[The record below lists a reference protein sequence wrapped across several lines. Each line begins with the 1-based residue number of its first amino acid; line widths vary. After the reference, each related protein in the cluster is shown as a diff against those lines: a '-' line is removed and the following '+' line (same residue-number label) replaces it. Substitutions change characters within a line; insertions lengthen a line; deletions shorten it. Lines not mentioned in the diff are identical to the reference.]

1 MSHSKL
7 RSSYRYI
14 SWFNELT
21 HQDLAL
27 AGGKNISLGELITN
41 LPDVNVPD
49 GFAVLTTTYDDFL
62 EFNNLTEFVHDSID
76 NLPED
81 FVELKR
87 IGMSLRTKI
96 SNGIMP
102 PRTKAKILRCY
113 KELSRKYLDNN
124 GKPQEY
130 TDVAIRSSATVED
143 LPEAS
148 FAGQQE
154 TYLNIRGG
162 EQVIIAIKN
171 CFASLFTNRA
181 LSYRSKMNLAPE
193 DVKISVA
200 VQKMVRSDLAS
211 AGVAFSLDPESGFR
225 NSIVIN
231 GNYGLGESVV
241 GGIVKPDEIMVFKP
255 TLKNEYPSIIDTKLG
270 NKDIKIVYGDN
281 PNEKVTQVATTKTE
295 QNSLCISKQHILQ
308 LAKSVLDIE
317 RYYSILFG
325 KNTPV
330 DVEWAV
336 DGLSNTLFIVQAR
349 PETIH
354 SNKKSSVL
362 ETTTV
367 QHDSDNPSDIL
378 VEGISVG
385 DGVGFGEVKILHT
398 LDGRTGSFSVDNFK
412 KGDVLV
418 TDMTN
423 PDWEPIMKIAGAIVT
438 NRGGRTCHA
447 AIIAREIGVAAV
459 VGCQNATQLLKNND
473 TVTVSCGE
481 GSVGFVYRGK
491 VPFKTETIDMS
502 TLPRTKTN
510 IMLNVGNP
518 DSCMKFWN
526 YPHKGVGLARLEFII
541 NNYAQVHPLALLHP
555 EKVKNPEV
563 SAKINSLVREYP
575 SAIEYY
581 ISKIAFGVSRI
592 AATFY
597 PEPVIVRFSD
607 FKTNEY
613 KQLLGGENFEGEE
626 DNPMLGFR
634 GCSRYYSKEFKK
646 AFGLECVAIKR
657 VRETFGLRNVIVML
671 PFCRT
676 LEECDKV
683 LKVMSEFGLKRG
695 YYGLQVYLMC
705 EIPSNVLLMDDF
717 AKKVDGISFGTNDL
731 TSLVLGLDR
740 DGERIQ
746 YLFDERNPA
755 VKKMISMAIRSA
767 HNNGI
772 KVGLCGQAPSD
783 HPDFAEFLVEEGID
797 SISVTPDSL
806 LKTINV
812 VHNCETL

>member
-1 MSHSKL
+1 MAHSKL
-7 RSSYRYI
+7 YSSHRHI
-14 SWFNELT
+14 AWFDELT
-21 HQDLAL
+21 HRDLTL

-41 LPDVNVPD
+41 LPNVNVPN
-49 GFAVLTTTYDDFL
+49 GFAVLTTAYDEFL
-62 EFNNLTEFVHDSID
+62 EFNDLTDFVHRSIAHLSD
-76 NLPED
+76 D
-81 FVELKR
+81 FVEVKKV
-87 IGMSLRTKI
+87 GMILRTKI
-96 SNGIMP
+96 ANGIMP
-102 PRTKAKILRCY
+102 PRTKSKILKCY
-113 KELSRKYLDNN
+113 RALSQQYLDSN
-124 GKPQEY
+124 GEPQEY

-181 LSYRSKMNLAPE
+181 ISYRSQMNLEPE
-193 DVKISVA
+193 IIKISVA

-211 AGVAFSLDPESGFR
+211 AGVAFSLDPETGFR

-255 TLKNEYPSIIDTKLG
+255 TLKKGFDSIIDRTLG
-270 NKDIKIVYGDN
+270 HKDIKIIYGDN
-281 PNEKVTQVATTKTE
+281 PNEKVVQVSTTKNELSTI
-295 QNSLCISKQHILQ
+295 CIRQTHILE
-308 LAKSVLDIE
+308 LSKSVLEIE
-317 RYYSILFG
+317 KYYSGLYG
-325 KNTPV
+325 RATPV

-336 DGLSNTLFIVQAR
+336 DGLSDTLFIVQAR

-354 SNKKSSVL
+354 SQKKSSL
-362 ETTTV
+362 LQTTTV
-367 QHDSDNPSDIL
+367 HHDSSNPSKTLI
-378 VEGISVG
+378 EGISVG
-385 DGVGFGEVKILHT
+385 NGVGFGPVKILHS
-398 LDGRTGSFSVDNFK
+398 LEGRTGSFNVDNFK
-412 KGDVLV
+412 AGDVLV

-447 AIIAREIGVAAV
+447 AIIAREIGVPAV
-459 VGCQNATQLLKNND
+459 VGCQNATQVLQNNK

-481 GSVGFVYRGK
+481 GSIGYVYSGR
-491 VPFKTETIDMS
+491 VPFQNDTVDMS
-502 TLPRTKTN
+502 TLPKTKTN

-518 DSCMKFWN
+518 DSCMKYWN

-555 EKVKNPEV
+555 ERVNDDDV
-563 SAKINSLVREYP
+563 TNKINKLVKGYTSSL
-575 SAIEYY
+575 EYY
-581 ISKIAFGVSRI
+581 ISKIAYGVSRI

-613 KQLLGGENFEGEE
+613 KQLLGGENFEVEE

-634 GCSRYYSKEFKK
+634 GCSRYYSKEFKE
-646 AFGLECVAIKR
+646 AFGLECKAIKR
-657 VRETFGLRNVIVML
+657 VREVFGLNNVIVML

-683 LKVMSEFGLKRG
+683 LDVMGEFDLRRG
-695 YYGLQVYLMC
+695 ENGLQVYLMC
-705 EIPSNVLLMDDF
+705 EIPSNVILMDEF
-717 AKKVDGISFGTNDL
+717 AQKVDGISFGTNDL

-740 DGERIQ
+740 DGEKIQ

-755 VKKMISMAIRSA
+755 VKKMISLAIKSA
-767 HNNGI
+767 HKHGI
-772 KVGLCGQAPSD
+772 KAGLCGQAPSD
-783 HPDFAEFLVEEGID
+783 HPDFAEFLVGEGIN
-797 SISVTPDSL
+797 SMSVTPDSL
-806 LKTINV
+806 LKTILV
-812 VHNCETL
+812 VSECETA